1 MKLFKNRAFAIF
13 VLIAAIALSSVY
25 GLSKRPEVRLPEG
38 SAPLDE
44 SLSTYSFG
52 KYVEDRAG
60 VLSKNTQKAVCLYNA
75 NWDQMAGSIMAVVTL
90 RDNGAGSAEDLAWD
104 WAEEL
109 QLGENDAIVLVNTS
123 DGDYSVVASGRFFD
137 LLDSQSASFVD
148 TLLEESVH
156 RGDYDQAVL
165 NLFGQLHLEMSRA
178 YGGSGSGGGA
188 VFAAVSSVMAVVV
201 LLIVLVML
209 FNFLDSIRYNSW
221 SARYGGMAVP
231 PVVYRPIFW
240 WHRPGSAWFTRRRR
254 PPPPPPRGPR
264 PPMGGGPGPR
274 PPVSGPRPPVG
285 GSPRPPRPPMGG
297 PTPPRSGSFGS
308 GRGGGFGS
316 PPRGGSF
323 GGGSR
328 GGSFGGGR
336 SGGFG
341 GGSRGG
347 SFGGGGSRGGGF
359 GGGSRGGGFGGRR

>member
-1 MKLFKNRAFAIF
+1 MKLFKNRAFAVF

-25 GLSKRPEVRLPEG
+25 GLSKRPEIRLPEG

-52 KYVEDRAG
+52 KYAEDGAG
-60 VLSKNTQKAVCLYNA
+60 VLSKKTMQAVCLYNA
-75 NWDQMAGSIMAVVTL
+75 NWDRMAGSILAVVTL
-90 RDNGAGSAEDLAWD
+90 RDSAAGSAEDLAWD
-104 WAEEL
+104 WAEDL
-109 QLGENDAIVLVNTS
+109 QLGENDAIVVLNAANQ
-123 DGDYSVVASGRFFD
+123 DYSVVASGRFYD
-137 LLDSQSASFVD
+137 LLDAQSASFVD
-148 TLLEESVH
+148 TCLEEGVH
-156 RGDYDQAVL
+156 RRDYDQAVL

-178 YGGSGSGGGA
+178 CGGSGGGGGA
-188 VFAAVSSVMAVVV
+188 VFAAVPSVMAVVV

-209 FNFLDSIRYNSW
+209 FNALDAIRYNSW

-254 PPPPPPRGPR
+254 PPPPPRGPR

-274 PPVSGPRPPVG
+274 PPMG
-285 GSPRPPRPPMGG
+285 GGPRPPRPPVGG
-297 PTPPRSGSFGS
+297 PTPPRSGGFGGGS
-308 GRGGGFGS
+308 RGGGFGGG
-316 PPRGGSF
+316 PRGGSF

-347 SFGGGGSRGGGF
+347 GFGGGSRGGGF